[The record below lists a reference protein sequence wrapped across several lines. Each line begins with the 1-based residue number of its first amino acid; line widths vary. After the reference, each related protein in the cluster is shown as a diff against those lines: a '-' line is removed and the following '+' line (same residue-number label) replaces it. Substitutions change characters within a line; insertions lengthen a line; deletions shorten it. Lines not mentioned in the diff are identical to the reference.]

1 MSIPLYFT
9 FSPEEPAAASLAG
22 RPAACLGYRLAPDA
36 PALLAPQTEVQFD
49 CRMVLQDSSLPKY
62 PPTAA
67 LARLIAQYAA
77 SCHSGLI
84 CDFARPPEPFW
95 QAFLPML
102 EASCSDVGLP
112 LWVPAAYGDCAPKSP
127 IILP

>member
-9 FSPEEPAAASLAG
+9 FSPEETAAASLSG
-22 RPAACLGYRLAPDA
+22 HPAACLGYRLASDA
-36 PALLAPQTEVQFD
+36 PALLAPQTEVQLD

-67 LARLIAQYAA
+67 LARLVAQYAA
-77 SCHSGLI
+77 SCHSGVI
-84 CDFARPPEPFW
+84 CDFAHPPEPFW

-102 EASCSDVGLP
+102 EAGCVGGGLP
-112 LWVPAAYGDCAPKSP
+112 LWVSAV
-127 IILP
+127 